1 MKIETTTRFQ
11 FSKSIEW
18 GIFPFFSGVGY
29 RETVGNSGRTKQL
42 IIEERHEGQGWT
54 RKKGTGTVVQE
65 QFFRRSP
72 YKTRDK
78 YRSWWKGPR
87 EALIHRGPLLRTLFF
102 PLLSLFLSLSLSLS
116 LSFPHIFGLCHVCAL
131 LFLSFSRLPGSVLPF
146 HVRSSSREKAST
158 LAPIAKPYLHSSIFL
173 FIEPGPRST
182 GWNLNALNRSDLT
195 VGPLFLFFFLFFFFF
210 ACWFEEVKLVDVD
223 LAFDNGW
230 SARK

>member
-116 LSFPHIFGLCHVCAL
+116 LFPPDLWSVPCLRPSLPF
-131 LFLSFSRLPGSVLPF
+131 FLSVAWLRFTIPRQKFIAWKSIHLGTDCETVPPFVYFPLYRARPSIYRVELERTESIWPNSWSFVLVFFS
-146 HVRSSSREKAST
+146 
-158 LAPIAKPYLHSSIFL
+158 
-173 FIEPGPRST
+173 
-182 GWNLNALNRSDLT
+182 
-195 VGPLFLFFFLFFFFF
+195 FLFFFLP
-210 ACWFEEVKLVDVD
+210 VD
-223 LAFDNGW
+223 L
-230 SARK
+230 RKWN